1 MQFPRIIVAALLF
14 AATGLCHAQAGYPA
28 RPVRIIIPYAAGGGV
43 DGVAR
48 LVAKGLGSALGQS
61 FIVEARPGGNTVI
74 GAEAV
79 ARAAPDG
86 YTLLLSGGST
96 MTLLPTTQPKL
107 PFNPLNDFAPIGQ
120 ISRVP
125 FFLAVSSSLPYKTA
139 RDLFEDPKTRDGSM
153 GYASNGIG
161 SMSHLGAE
169 MLLQRAGAT
178 MIHAPYNG
186 FVPAISDLVTGRVVM
201 MMADIGP
208 LGAQLRGGALRLLAV
223 ASPQRSPFM
232 PEVPTLAELGY
243 GGAEFEVWLGLY
255 APARTPREIVSRLS
269 AELRKVLSAP
279 ALQDEFAK
287 LGQESAYTDPD
298 ATRKRIQTEQKAFA
312 PAARAANLIPKD

>member
-14 AATGLCHAQAGYPA
+14 AATGLCQAQAGYPA
-28 RPVRIIIPYAAGGGV
+28 KPVRIIIPYAAGGGV
-43 DGVAR
+43 DAVAR

-96 MTLLPTTQPKL
+96 MTLLPTTQPRL

-139 RDLFEDPKTRDGSM
+139 RDLFEDPKTRAGSM

-208 LGAQLRGGALRLLAV
+208 LSAQLRGGALRLLAV

-269 AELRKVLSAP
+269 AELSKVLSAP
-279 ALQDEFAK
+279 ALQDEFSK

-298 ATRKRIQTEQKAFA
+298 ATRKRIQAEQKAFA